1 MLKINLI
8 WNTLYLKHEH
18 MIHKENSPFTP
29 DIEERNMEKG
39 RDANR
44 FINWIYPLYIWIES
58 EKDKRGK

>member
-1 MLKINLI
+1 
-8 WNTLYLKHEH
+8 